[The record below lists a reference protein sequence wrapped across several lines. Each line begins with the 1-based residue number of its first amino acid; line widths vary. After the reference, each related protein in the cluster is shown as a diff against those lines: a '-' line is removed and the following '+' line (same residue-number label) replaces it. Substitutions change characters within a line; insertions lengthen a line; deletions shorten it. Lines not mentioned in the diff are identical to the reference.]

1 MERGVNKM
9 VNRPDFSRTVQRGY
23 AQAQTAEID
32 AGLRA
37 HMQKV
42 YAYMAGGLGIT
53 GAVSYFVGNSET
65 MLQAIYGTPLAWVV
79 MFAPLV
85 FAFIFGMR
93 IQSMAA
99 STAQML
105 FWVFAGVMGLSISYI
120 FAVYTDASIVRTFF
134 ITGGT
139 FLAMSLYGYT
149 TKRDLSGMGS
159 FLIMGVI
166 GLLLASI
173 VNLFLGSSALE
184 FAISVIGVLVF
195 TGLAAY
201 DTQKVKEFYWEADGH
216 EVATKKSILG
226 AFVLYMDF
234 INLFL
239 FMLRFLGNRE

>member
-1 MERGVNKM
+1 M
-9 VNRPDFSRTVQRGY
+9 VTRPDQGRVIQRGY
-23 AQAQTAEID
+23 AQTQSAEID
-32 AGLRA
+32 AGLRT

-42 YAYMAGGLGIT
+42 YGYMAGGLAIT
-53 GAVSYFVGNSET
+53 GAISYFVGNNEVL
-65 MLQAIYGTPLAWVV
+65 LQAIYGTPLAWVV

-93 IQSMAA
+93 IHAMSSA
-99 STAQML
+99 SAQIL
-105 FWVFAGVMGLSISYI
+105 FWVFAGVMGLSLSYI

-134 ITGGT
+134 ISAGT

-159 FLIMGVI
+159 FLIMGVF
-166 GLLLASI
+166 GLILASI

-184 FAISVIGVLVF
+184 FAISVIGVLLF

>member
-1 MERGVNKM
+1 M
-9 VNRPDFSRTVQRGY
+9 VTRPDQGRVIQRGY
-23 AQAQTAEID
+23 AQTQSAEID
-32 AGLRA
+32 AGLRT

-42 YAYMAGGLGIT
+42 YGYMAGGLAIT
-53 GAVSYFVGNSET
+53 GAISYFVGNNEVL
-65 MLQAIYGTPLAWVV
+65 LQAIYGTPLAWVV

-93 IQSMAA
+93 IHAMSSA
-99 STAQML
+99 SAQIL
-105 FWVFAGVMGLSISYI
+105 FWVFAGVMGLSLSYI

-134 ITGGT
+134 ISAGT

-159 FLIMGVI
+159 FLIMGVF
-166 GLLLASI
+166 GLILASI

-184 FAISVIGVLVF
+184 FAISVIGVLLF

-226 AFVLYMDF
+226 AFVLYLDF

>member
-1 MERGVNKM
+1 M
-9 VNRPDFSRTVQRGY
+9 VTRPNEEYVSRTQGY
-23 AQAQTAEID
+23 ARAQTAEID

-53 GAVSYFVGNSET
+53 GAVAYFVGNSPT
-65 MLQAIYGTPLAWVV
+65 MVQAIYGTPLSWVV

-93 IQSMAA
+93 IHSMAA
-99 STAQML
+99 ATAQML
-105 FWVFAGVMGLSISYI
+105 FWAFAAIMGVSISYI
-120 FAVYTDASIVRTFF
+120 FFVYTDASIVRTFF

-139 FLAMSLYGYT
+139 FLAMSLWGYT
-149 TKRDLSGMGS
+149 TKKDLSGMGS

-166 GLLLASI
+166 GLILASI
-173 VNLFLGSSALE
+173 VNLFLGSTALE
-184 FAISVIGVLVF
+184 FAISAIGVLVF